1 MIVSISWRNIW
12 RNKTRSLVILVAIAL
27 GIFAGVFSIAFM
39 YGAID
44 QRVNAV
50 INTEV
55 SHIQLHKPAY
65 LKTNDIKD
73 YIEGIDKKQQT
84 IANWPGVQAVS
95 SRVIVN
101 AMVSTAETGTGIQLL
116 GIEPENEKTVTNIHE
131 KIVKGSYFEKDIRNS
146 IVIGKALAEKLNAK
160 IKSKLVI
167 TTQEKDGTLT
177 GGAFRVVGIFNTGN
191 TMYDE
196 TKVFVRDKDLCKL
209 VKMDNGNGHEIAV
222 LLGGDTQEKATA
234 DKLSGQYPGLKVMTW
249 KEIMP
254 EMQLVTESMDYMM
267 YLFVGII
274 LLALGFGIVNT
285 MLMVIM
291 ERVKELGMLM
301 AIGMNRLRV
310 FIMIVLETVFLSLTG
325 AAVGMAIAAGITMI
339 TNQTGIDVSMYAEGL
354 NSVGFSS
361 IIYPTIDV
369 MTFIEVTILV
379 IIVGIIAAIYPAVKA
394 IRMKPAEAIRTDN

>member
-1 MIVSISWRNIW
+1 MIISISWRNIW

-27 GIFAGVFSIAFM
+27 GIFAGVFSVAFM
-39 YGAID
+39 YGAVD
-44 QRVNAV
+44 QRVNSV

-55 SHIQLHKPAY
+55 SHIQLHQPDY

-73 YIEGIDKKQQT
+73 YIESIDKKQKAIT
-84 IANWPGVQAVS
+84 NLPEVQAAS
-95 SRVIVN
+95 SRIIVN

-116 GIEPENEKTVTNIHE
+116 GIEPENEKKVTNIHE
-131 KIVKGSYFEKDIRNS
+131 KLVKGSYFEKDIRNS
-146 IVIGKALAEKLNAK
+146 IVIGKALADKLNAK

-167 TTQEKDGTLT
+167 TTQENNGTLT
-177 GGAFRVVGIFNTGN
+177 GGAFRVVGIYNTGN

-196 TKVFVRDKDLCKL
+196 TKAFVRDKDLSKL
-209 VKMDNGNGHEIAV
+209 VKLDKGYGHEIAV
-222 LLGGDTQEKATA
+222 LLGEDAEEKAIA
-234 DKLSGQYPGLKVMTW
+234 AKLSDQYPGLKVMTW

-254 EMQLVTESMDYMM
+254 EMQLVAESMDYMM

-310 FIMIVLETVFLSLTG
+310 FMMIVLETVFLSLTG
-325 AAVGMAIAAGITMI
+325 AAVGMAFAAGVIMI
-339 TNQTGIDVSMYAEGL
+339 TKQTGLDVSMYAEGL

-361 IIYPTIDV
+361 IIYPSIDV
-369 MTFIEVTILV
+369 MTFVEVTILV
-379 IIVGIIAAIYPAVKA
+379 IIVGIIAAIYPAMKA
-394 IRMKPAEAIRTDN
+394 IKMKPAEAIRIDN

>member
-1 MIVSISWRNIW
+1 MIISISWRNIW
-12 RNKTRSLVILVAIAL
+12 RNKTRSLVILIAIAL
-27 GIFAGVFSIAFM
+27 GIFAGVFSVAFM
-39 YGAID
+39 YGAVD
-44 QRVNAV
+44 QRINSV

-55 SHIQLHKPAY
+55 SHIQLHQPKY

-73 YIEGIDKKQQT
+73 NIENIDQKQQA
-84 IANWPGVQAVS
+84 IINLPDVQAVS
-95 SRVIVN
+95 SRIIVN

-131 KIVKGSYFEKDIRNS
+131 KMVKGSYFEKDIRNS

-177 GGAFRVVGIFNTGN
+177 GGAFRVVGIYNTGN

-196 TKVFVRDKDLCKL
+196 TKAFVRDKDLVKL
-209 VKMDNGNGHEIAV
+209 VKLDKGDGHEIAV
-222 LLGGDTQEKATA
+222 LLGEDALEKAVA
-234 DKLSGQYPGLKVMTW
+234 DKLSNQYPGLKVMTW

-254 EMQLVTESMDYMM
+254 EMQLVAESMDYMM

-285 MLMVIM
+285 MLMVIL

-301 AIGMNRLRV
+301 AIGMNRLKI
-310 FIMIVLETVFLSLTG
+310 FMMIVLETVFLSLTG
-325 AAVGMAIAAGITMI
+325 AAVGMGLATAITLI
-339 TNQTGIDVSMYAEGL
+339 TNKTGISLAAWEAGL
-354 NSVGFSS
+354 SSVGFSPVVYPVID
-361 IIYPTIDV
+361 IITLA
-369 MTFIEVTILV
+369 EVTILV
-379 IIVGIIAAIYPAVKA
+379 IVVGVLAAIYPAIKA